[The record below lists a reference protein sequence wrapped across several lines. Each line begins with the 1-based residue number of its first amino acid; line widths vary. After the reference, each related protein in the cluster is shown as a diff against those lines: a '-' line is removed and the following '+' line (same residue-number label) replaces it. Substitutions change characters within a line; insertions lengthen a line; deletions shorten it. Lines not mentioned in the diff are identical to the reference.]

1 MIEVFDTKLA
11 SVDLF
16 DKVIIAIFLNTE
28 KKVFKE
34 LKSTVEFLI

>member
-16 DKVIIAIFLNTE
+16 DKVMFLPYM
-28 KKVFKE
+28 
-34 LKSTVEFLI
+34 LSLIHI